1 MSIVAWL
8 VGHHIEPSR
17 RSGIRTAAK
26 QREALVK
33 QGCQTNGLLPAVAQ
47 HLNVGAVTILVQNQI
62 IHDKHL
68 INIVFPAHA
77 SAEFQRR
84 FIRQSLQLLVG
95 IQGNLRFAL
104 CLKILRSAEIY
115 FMRLAV
121 YGHVCMKQLVR

>member
-1 MSIVAWL
+1 M
-8 VGHHIEPSR
+8 
-17 RSGIRTAAK
+17 
-26 QREALVK
+26 VK
-33 QGCQTNGLLPAVAQ
+33 QGRQTNCLLSAVAQ
-47 HLNVGAVTILVQNQI
+47 YLDIGAVAIPVQNQI

-77 SAEFQRR
+77 SAKIQRR

-104 CLKILRSAEIY
+104 CLEILRSAEIY

-121 YGHVCMKQLVR
+121 YGHVCMNQLV